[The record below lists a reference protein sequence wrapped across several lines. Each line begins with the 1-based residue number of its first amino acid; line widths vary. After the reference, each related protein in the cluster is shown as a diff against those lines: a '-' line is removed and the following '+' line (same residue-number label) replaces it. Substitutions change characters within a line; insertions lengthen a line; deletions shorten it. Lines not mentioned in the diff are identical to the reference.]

1 MASIK
6 VIIRTLMVVV
16 IALFCGLTF
25 NYYIKDGIARAH
37 PLKTLGEGKDSAS
50 HAKFL
55 ILEESS
61 WVTGQIIAVDGGRS
75 KLS

>member
-25 NYYIKDGIARAH
+25 NYYIKDGIARA
-37 PLKTLGEGKDSAS
+37 KK
-50 HAKFL
+50 
-55 ILEESS
+55 
-61 WVTGQIIAVDGGRS
+61 
-75 KLS
+75 

>member
-25 NYYIKDGIARAH
+25 NYYIKDGIARAQAEIPKLPDFEH
-37 PLKTLGEGKDSAS
+37 TNNQQ
-50 HAKFL
+50 FL
-55 ILEESS
+55 NNVIQCVEY
-61 WVTGQIIAVDGGRS
+61 I
-75 KLS
+75 

>member
-25 NYYIKDGIARAH
+25 NYYIKDGIARAQAEI
-37 PLKTLGEGKDSAS
+37 P
-50 HAKFL
+50 
-55 ILEESS
+55 
-61 WVTGQIIAVDGGRS
+61 
-75 KLS
+75 KLPDFEHTNNQQF